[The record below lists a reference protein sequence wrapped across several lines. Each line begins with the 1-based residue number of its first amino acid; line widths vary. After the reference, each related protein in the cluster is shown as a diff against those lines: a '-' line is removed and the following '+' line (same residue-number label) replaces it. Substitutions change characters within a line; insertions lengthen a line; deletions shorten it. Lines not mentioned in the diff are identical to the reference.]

1 VLYWHG
7 TCIIDSCLLLWGYNG
22 AFDTKLHGM
31 YHQWVVCSKLGA
43 LMTASSWRYSG
54 AHSLM
59 VRSYDAV
66 AMYELSIRGG
76 ARNEEREREGGGD
89 T

>member
-1 VLYWHG
+1 
-7 TCIIDSCLLLWGYNG
+7 
-22 AFDTKLHGM
+22 
-31 YHQWVVCSKLGA
+31 
-43 LMTASSWRYSG
+43 MTASSWRYSG